1 VAFMRKLLCLAA
13 LALVFAACDPTIQKF
28 EVTPAQLPCPGN
40 VLVEWEGDADGG
52 WLKADQPV
60 TPPFPATVLKK
71 GTLTE
76 KVTQTTTFTFSYPSA
91 AHREK
96 TVTVANMNCGGGG
109 SGCGPKTVLLTGI
122 CTSAS
127 MGPSYTIANVSANGA
142 PGNLTQLV
150 SNADFPVHVLH
161 AGQEIALGANG
172 APIFPLPV
180 VPAAGDYTI
189 TVPGQVGLTICKDA
203 GPTSGTT
210 DAPPVQLTITPTCP
224 P

>member
-1 VAFMRKLLCLAA
+1 MRKLVCLAA
-13 LALVFAACDPTIQKF
+13 LALLLPACDPTIKKF
-28 EVTPAQLPCPGN
+28 EVTPATLPCPGN
-40 VLVEWEGDADGG
+40 VLVEWEGDGDGG
-52 WLKADQPV
+52 RLEADQPV

-76 KVTQTTTFTFSYPSA
+76 KVTKTTNFTFFYPSA

-96 TVTVANMNCGGGG
+96 TVTVTKQDCGGGG
-109 SGCGPKTVLLTGI
+109 AGCGPKTILLTGT
-122 CTSAS
+122 CTSAA
-127 MGPSYTIANVSANGA
+127 MGPSYTTANVSVNGA

-150 SNADFPVHVLH
+150 SNVDFPVHVLH
-161 AGQEIALGANG
+161 AGQEIALGAGG

-189 TVPGQVGLTICKDA
+189 IVPGQPGLLICKDA

-210 DAPPVQLTITPTCP
+210 EAPPVQLTITPTCP